1 VFTVERT
8 DRVSPHL
15 VRVHL
20 GGPAFDAFV
29 GDAEPSRLAATDKYV
44 KLMFAK
50 PGLGLTPPYDLSELR
65 ERLPLEDLPVRRTYT
80 VRLVDHGA
88 RTIAIDFVVHGDE
101 GIAGPW
107 AAAAQPGDILCLT
120 GPGGAFA
127 PAPDPSIRRLLLGDE
142 AALPAIAA
150 ALESMPTSATGIA
163 AIEVDGLAD
172 EIPLIGPSGIDVR
185 WLHRATGGSDGIPA
199 QAGTVLVDAVRAMV
213 PPAGPIEVFGHG
225 ERQAMKD
232 IRAVLQDEWGL
243 ERRSMSLSAY
253 WALGRAEDNFQAE
266 KHEKIGQIFP
276 E

>member
-1 VFTVERT
+1 VHL
-8 DRVSPHL
+8 SPHL
-15 VRVHL
+15 VRVYL
-20 GGPAFDAFV
+20 RGPAFDAFV
-29 GDAEPSRLAATDKYV
+29 GEADPSRLAATEKYV

-50 PGLGLTPPYDLSELR
+50 PELGLTPPYDLSELR

-80 VRLVDHGA
+80 VRLVDHIA

-107 AAAAQPGDILCLT
+107 AAAAQPGDILSLT

-127 PAPDPSIRRLLLGDE
+127 PAPEPSIRRLLLGDE

-150 ALESMPTSATGIA
+150 ALESMPTAASGTA
-163 AIEVDGLAD
+163 AIEVDGPGD
-172 EIPLIGPSGIDVR
+172 EITLDAPVGVDVR
-185 WLHRATGGSDGIPA
+185 WLHRATGGRDARPA
-199 QAGTVLVDAVRAMV
+199 QPGTVLVDAVRAMH
-213 PPAGPIEVFGHG
+213 PPAGPIEVFAHG
-225 ERQAMKD
+225 EREAIKE

-253 WALGRAEDNFQAE
+253 WALGRAEDSFQAE
-266 KHEKIGQIFP
+266 KREKVGQIFP